1 MATKSYLSRPLNED
15 ESQTL
20 ESEPPSPP
28 SLSGHAFN
36 GLRNITS
43 ISKRQLSPSDAKMK
57 TQNDARRDSGLAPS
71 SSTTRGSHTTLETD
85 LDSSSSLRE
94 SPTVQISTF
103 DNAHT
108 RSNPRKTRRWNFTN
122 QQQKDVDQGLPPVP
136 RLPFLALTTEIPTSS
151 MEDLTLPGQVEFTQ
165 RGSIL
170 IGGKKANH
178 LNNEDSGLPHIVGSR
193 RKPSISRISPLL
205 AVPSRLLSTDDEI
218 LSREVRSMYD
228 SDTNRQPRKEEGSLS
243 KRGRNGDIDQ
253 YRTPSSPRLPTII
266 ASPTEADYPRKPTA
280 LDPSQSAM
288 LREDNELAGGTE
300 DWEDVNGGDVDRYGF
315 ILQRR
320 VPSRG
325 STVNSPSAMSPEP
338 TRLQRT
344 STALQVASEVPRRQ
358 RSKDG
363 RTLSSKSPAR
373 SASAQTTS
381 RPNSRLDRPASS
393 QSSYRGS
400 IHATQSKIR
409 SAANRL
415 PHNKDRRCV
424 DEAGDMLTLPP
435 GLADIAE
442 NDDDC
447 KAGEALRRR
456 EWEREGKWRKMAKVA
471 ENSRN
476 GGGMVFEFDT
486 TSSKLIERTW
496 KGIPDRWRA
505 TAWHAFLTASAK
517 KRGVAESDEQLI
529 SIFKQLLKQGSPDD
543 VQIDI
548 DVPRTINC
556 HIMFRKRYRGGQRL
570 LFRVLHCMSIYF
582 PDTGYVQGMAALA
595 ATLLCYFDEEMAFV
609 MLVRLWQLR
618 GLERLYQ
625 AGFEGLMKALDEFES
640 SWLAGGE
647 VAARLVCLLTF
658 TLHDPCLLI
667 SRPSSVLAPQP
678 TAPAGISRSSTTRSP
693 SQRNSGSGM
702 SSCSLETPKLVLQSQ
717 PLPKDLTPRFIEALM
732 SFTLHPQPSSTVRG
746 RFSSTP
752 ISRTR

>member
-1 MATKSYLSRPLNED
+1 MATKSYPTRPLED
-15 ESQTL
+15 GPQTL
-20 ESEPPSPP
+20 DSEPPSPP
-28 SLSGHAFN
+28 STSGHAFK

-43 ISKRQLSPSDAKMK
+43 IPKRQLSPSDAKSK
-57 TQNDARRDSGLAPS
+57 ILNDARRDSGLAPS

-85 LDSSSSLRE
+85 IDSSSSLRD
-94 SPTVQISTF
+94 SPTVQSSTLE
-103 DNAHT
+103 NAHT
-108 RSNPRKTRRWNFTN
+108 RSSPKKTRRWNFTK
-122 QQQKDVDQGLPPVP
+122 QQQNDVNNGLPPVP
-136 RLPFLALTTEIPTSS
+136 QLPFLALTTEIPTSS
-151 MEDLTLPGQVEFTQ
+151 MEDLTLPGRVEFTQ

-170 IGGKKANH
+170 IGGKKANYF
-178 LNNEDSGLPHIVGSR
+178 NGEDIRLPHTVGSR
-193 RKPSISRISPLL
+193 RKPSTSRMPSSL
-205 AVPSRLLSTDDEI
+205 AVPSRLLSADDET

-228 SDTNRQPRKEEGSLS
+228 SDANGQSRKEEGSLS
-243 KRGRNGDIDQ
+243 KRDRSGDVDQ
-253 YRTPSSPRLPTII
+253 HRTPSSPRLPTIV
-266 ASPTEADYPRKPTA
+266 ASPTEADYSPKSTTI
-280 LDPSQSAM
+280 DHIQSAM
-288 LREDNELAGGTE
+288 LRENHELAGGIE
-300 DWEDVNGGDVDRYGF
+300 DWEDINGGDVDRYGF

-325 STVNSPSAMSPEP
+325 STVNSPEAMSPEA

-344 STALQVASEVPRRQ
+344 STALQVASKVPRRQ
-358 RSKDG
+358 RSKVG

-373 SASAQTTS
+373 SATAQTAS
-381 RPNSRLDRPASS
+381 RPNSGLDRPASS

-400 IHATQSKIR
+400 INNTQSKIR

-415 PHNKDRRCV
+415 PHNKDRRFV

-442 NDDDC
+442 NDADC
-447 KAGEALRRR
+447 KAGEALRKR
-456 EWEREGKWRKMAKVA
+456 EWEREEKWRKMAKVA
-471 ENSRN
+471 ENSRD

-517 KRGVAESDEQLI
+517 KRGGAQSDGELI

-595 ATLLCYFDEEMAFV
+595 ATLLCYFDEEMTFV

-625 AGFEGLMKALDEFES
+625 AGFEGLMKALDEFET

-647 VAARLVCLLTF
+647 VAARLVCSLTF
-658 TLHDPCLLI
+658 AFHDLSLPI
-667 SRPSSVLAPQP
+667 SRPSLESAPQP
-678 TAPAGISRSSTTRSP
+678 TAPAGISRCSTTRSP
-693 SQRNSGSGM
+693 SQHNSGSGM
-702 SSCSLETPKLVLQSQ
+702 SSCSSETPTLVLPSQ
-717 PLPKDLTPRFIEALM
+717 PLPTGLTPRFMEASM
-732 SFTLHPQPSSTVRG
+732 SFTPHPQPSSTVRG
-746 RFSSTP
+746 RSSSTP

>member
-1 MATKSYLSRPLNED
+1 MAAKSYLTRTLLSKD
-15 ESQTL
+15 EPQVL

-28 SLSGHAFN
+28 SLPGHALKE
-36 GLRNITS
+36 LRNITS

-57 TQNDARRDSGLAPS
+57 IQNDARRDSGLAPS

-85 LDSSSSLRE
+85 MDSSSSLRE
-94 SPTVQISTF
+94 SPTIQSSTF
-103 DNAHT
+103 ENAHT
-108 RSNPRKTRRWNFTN
+108 RSTPKKVRRWKFTN
-122 QQQKDVDQGLPPVP
+122 QQQKDVDEGLPPVP

-170 IGGKKANH
+170 IGGKKANYV
-178 LNNEDSGLPHIVGSR
+178 NGEEIGLPHIVGSR
-193 RKPSISRISPLL
+193 RKPSTSRMSPLL

-228 SDTNRQPRKEEGSLS
+228 SDANGQSRKEEGSLS

-253 YRTPSSPRLPTII
+253 YRTPSSQRLPTIVG
-266 ASPTEADYPRKPTA
+266 SPTDANYSPRPTI
-280 LDPSQSAM
+280 QNAM
-288 LREDNELAGGTE
+288 LREENELAGGIE

-325 STVNSPSAMSPEP
+325 STVNSPSAISPEP
-338 TRLQRT
+338 SHLQRP
-344 STALQVASEVPRRQ
+344 STALQIASEVPRRQ
-358 RSKDG
+358 RSKAG

-373 SASAQTTS
+373 SATASTS

-393 QSSYRGS
+393 QGSYRGS

-447 KAGEALRRR
+447 KAGETLRRR
-456 EWEREGKWRKMAKVA
+456 ECEREGKWRKMAKVA

-486 TSSKLIERTW
+486 TSAKLIDRTW

-505 TAWHAFLTASAK
+505 TAWHAFLTASAR
-517 KRGVAESDEQLI
+517 KRGGAESDEQLV

-595 ATLLCYFDEEMAFV
+595 ATLLCYFDEEMTFV

-647 VAARLVCLLTF
+647 VAARLVCSLTS
-658 TLHDPCLLI
+658 TLHDPNLLI
-667 SRPSSVLAPQP
+667 SRPSSVLALQP
-678 TAPAGISRSSTTRSP
+678 TAPAGISRCSTTRFP
-693 SQRNSGSGM
+693 SQRNSGCGM
-702 SSCSLETPKLVLQSQ
+702 SSCSLETRTLILQPQ
-717 PLPKDLTPRFIEALM
+717 PLPTGLTLRFMEALM
-732 SFTLHPQPSSTVRG
+732 SFTPHPQPSSMAHG

-752 ISRTR
+752 TSRTR

>member
-1 MATKSYLSRPLNED
+1 MATKGYLARTLLNKD
-15 ESQTL
+15 EAQVL
-20 ESEPPSPP
+20 QSEPPSPP
-28 SLSGHAFN
+28 SLPGHAFKE
-36 GLRNITS
+36 LINITS
-43 ISKRQLSPSDAKMK
+43 SSKCQLSPSDAKMRI
-57 TQNDARRDSGLAPS
+57 QNDARRDSGLAPS

-85 LDSSSSLRE
+85 IDSSSSLRE
-94 SPTVQISTF
+94 SPTMQSSTSE
-103 DNAHT
+103 NAHT
-108 RSNPRKTRRWNFTN
+108 RSTPKKVRRWKFTN
-122 QQQKDVDQGLPPVP
+122 QQQKDVDEGLPPVP

-170 IGGKKANH
+170 IGGKKANYIH
-178 LNNEDSGLPHIVGSR
+178 GEEIGLPDIVAPR
-193 RKPSISRISPLL
+193 RKPSTSSMSPLL
-205 AVPSRLLSTDDEI
+205 VVPSRLLSTDDEI

-228 SDTNRQPRKEEGSLS
+228 SNANGQSRKEEGSLS
-243 KRGRNGDIDQ
+243 KRGRNGDRDQ
-253 YRTPSSPRLPTII
+253 YRTPPSQRLPTIV
-266 ASPTEADYPRKPTA
+266 ASPTDANYPPRPTI
-280 LDPSQSAM
+280 QSAM
-288 LREDNELAGGTE
+288 LREDNELAGGIE

-325 STVNSPSAMSPEP
+325 STANSPSAISPGQN
-338 TRLQRT
+338 RLQRS
-344 STALQVASEVPRRQ
+344 STALQIASEVPRRQ
-358 RSKDG
+358 RSKVG

-373 SASAQTTS
+373 SATASTS
-381 RPNSRLDRPASS
+381 RPNSRPDRPASS

-415 PHNKDRRCV
+415 PHNRDRRCV

-442 NDDDC
+442 SDDDC
-447 KAGEALRRR
+447 KAEESLRRR

-486 TSSKLIERTW
+486 TSAKLIDRTW

-517 KRGVAESDEQLI
+517 KRGGESDEQLV

-595 ATLLCYFDEEMAFV
+595 ATLLCYFDEEMTFV

-647 VAARLVCLLTF
+647 VAARLVCWLTS
-658 TLHDPCLLI
+658 TLHDSNLLI
-667 SRPSSVLAPQP
+667 SRPSSVSAPQP
-678 TAPAGISRSSTTRSP
+678 TAPAGISPSSTIRSP

-702 SSCSLETPKLVLQSQ
+702 SSCSLETRKLVLQPQS
-717 PLPKDLTPRFIEALM
+717 LPTGLTLRFMEALM
-732 SFTLHPQPSSTVRG
+732 SFTPHPQPSSMAPG
-746 RFSSTP
+746 RSSSTP
-752 ISRTR
+752 TSRTR